1 LLDHVL
7 LSFLQ
12 KGSTN
17 HTGEALQMEDVLVA
31 PHHKLIG
38 TDFEATAKA
47 MIADVKSIKEKWIT
61 IRKTHFSM
69 IVTKNLYCRCI
80 FYDTE
85 KLALGLSQ

>member
-1 LLDHVL
+1 
-7 LSFLQ
+7 
-12 KGSTN
+12 
-17 HTGEALQMEDVLVA
+17 
-31 PHHKLIG
+31 
-38 TDFEATAKA
+38 